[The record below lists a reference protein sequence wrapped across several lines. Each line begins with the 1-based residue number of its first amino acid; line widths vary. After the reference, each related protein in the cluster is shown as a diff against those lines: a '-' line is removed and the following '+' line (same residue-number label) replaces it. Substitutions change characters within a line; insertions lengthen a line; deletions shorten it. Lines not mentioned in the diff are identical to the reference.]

1 MPGEA
6 VDVAAAPSPHVLLP
20 APASTPAGAVADSSV
35 EPPATADVEMAGAP
49 LPSVTPDLPH
59 FRP

>member
-20 APASTPAGAVADSSV
+20 APASIPAGAVADSSV